1 MGIETS
7 VANKKV
13 KQVGEL
19 AKDKIPIP
27 NSNLNPKTNTN
38 SKGKRGRRRHHKKMV
53 AVSPFQK
60 LFNTCNEVFDSCST
74 GIIPSSDN
82 IQKLKAVLGM
92 FLYVQCLKFDI
103 LELENWV
110 ALRGFRV

>member
-13 KQVGEL
+13 KQVFEL
-19 AKDKIPIP
+19 AKDKIP
-27 NSNLNPKTNTN
+27 NSNLSPKTNTN
-38 SKGKRGRRRHHKKMV
+38 SKGKKNRRRQQKKIV
-53 AVSPFQK
+53 AVSPVQR

-74 GIIPSSDN
+74 GIIPSPDN
-82 IQKLKAVLGM
+82 IRKLKAVLGM
-92 FLYVQCLKFDI
+92 FLSAHCLKFDF

-110 ALRGFRV
+110 GLRGFRV